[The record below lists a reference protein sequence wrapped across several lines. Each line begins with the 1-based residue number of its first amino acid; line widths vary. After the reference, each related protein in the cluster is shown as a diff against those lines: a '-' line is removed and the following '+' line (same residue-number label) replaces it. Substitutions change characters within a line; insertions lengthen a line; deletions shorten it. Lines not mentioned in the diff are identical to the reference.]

1 MMPRGIRPDQDNAM
15 MQRENA
21 KENDYLCD
29 RFFGPP
35 NYPPKLAEEEAAV
48 THRFWLPSRGEH
60 VVLNG
65 LRRGS
70 PAAEEIGASHE
81 LWHLVEQPK
90 PSIFA
95 MLMRR
100 NRQPELNGVA
110 AEVFRDIDA
119 EGFVMVRLRDAVGG
133 ESFKKIQASRLRPY
147 GAASLP
153 SLKSSASVASA
164 STCRSRFSAGSRVT
178 TSRST
183 VFSRSSQHM
192 LEASVR
198 GTQL

>member
-65 LRRGS
+65 LR
-70 PAAEEIGASHE
+70 
-81 LWHLVEQPK
+81 
-90 PSIFA
+90 
-95 MLMRR
+95 
-100 NRQPELNGVA
+100 RQPELNGVA